1 MTEVGTATY
10 AALDRRQIRWINEL
24 AAGLPHSELATTARV
39 LRELSER
46 LDANA
51 QNNGRRG
58 DTMQLRE
65 IDERVTYSQQLQ
77 EGDGPVVLINQF
89 NLAPADVES
98 FLRAWADDATFM
110 KRQPG
115 FISTQLHRGTAGST
129 TFVNVAVWESA
140 RALGEAFRSPE
151 FQARAARY
159 PDDAI
164 AAPHVFTKVAVSG
177 VCVA

>member
-1 MTEVGTATY
+1 
-10 AALDRRQIRWINEL
+10 
-24 AAGLPHSELATTARV
+24 
-39 LRELSER
+39 
-46 LDANA
+46 
-51 QNNGRRG
+51 
-58 DTMQLRE
+58 MQLRE

-98 FLRAWADDATFM
+98 FLTAWADDATFM

-115 FISTQLHRGTAGST
+115 FISTQLHRGTSGST

-164 AAPHVFTKVAVSG
+164 AAPHVFTRVAVPG